1 MPSSATI
8 HHLRVGDIL
17 VEAGHLSADDLSV
30 ALDEQR
36 ASGRR
41 LGELLVAQGAVS
53 QKQLLHAL
61 ALQFGHEFVDLE
73 EYTVDPEVVQQIEK
87 SLARRHRALPIARKA
102 GRVVVAMANPNDI
115 LALDDVR
122 NVLGCQVH
130 AVMADAE
137 QISRIVDRLNVTDAR
152 VQEAIHLAVRAKSTG
167 DEGSDSPGEA
177 DDDESGQSPVVAFV
191 DVLLA
196 KAVHERA
203 SDIHVEPGVDG
214 VRVRFRV
221 DGVLHVAVTIP
232 SSLHAGVVNRIKVM
246 AEIDIAEK
254 RLPQDGR
261 LSIVASG
268 SKVDLRVV
276 TLPTVHGEAIILRV
290 LTNDFSGRGVKNLGF
305 LPYQIGRYADA
316 YRRPW
321 GAVLVTGPTGSGKST
336 TLYGTLEELC
346 DTTRN
351 IITIEDPVE
360 VRIPGVKQVQVNN
373 KAGMTFPNA
382 LRSFLRADPDI
393 ILIGEIRDGE
403 TATMAIEASLTGH
416 LVLSTLHT
424 NNAAAAPMR
433 LVEMGVQPFLVTS
446 SLTAVVAQ
454 RLARQLCEACKVGVQ
469 ISSDTA
475 KAIGVPRALLGLGGT
490 FLACRAVGCE
500 VCAYSGYLGRFAIHE
515 VLVMSE
521 AISQL
526 VLSGGTARDVERA
539 AISQG
544 MLTLQ
549 MDGLHKVAAG
559 LTSLEELHRVLG

>member
-1 MPSSATI
+1 MSSTAII
-8 HHLRVGDIL
+8 HHHRIGDIL
-17 VEAGHLSADDLSV
+17 VESGFLSADDLSV
-30 ALDEQR
+30 ALDKQR
-36 ASGRR
+36 ATGRR
-41 LGELLVAQGAVS
+41 LGEVLVAQGAVS
-53 QKQLLHAL
+53 PKQLLQAL
-61 ALQFGHEFVDLE
+61 AVQFGHEFVDLE
-73 EYTVDPEVVQQIEK
+73 ERSVDPEVVQQIDK

-115 LALDDVR
+115 LALDDIR
-122 NVLGCQVH
+122 NVLGCQVE
-130 AVMADAE
+130 AVMADAA
-137 QISRIVDRLNVTDAR
+137 QITRVIDRLNVTDAR
-152 VQEAIHLAVRAKSTG
+152 VQEAILLAVGAKSAG
-167 DEGSDSPGEA
+167 EEDSEGPGET
-177 DDDESGQSPVVAFV
+177 ESGKSGRSPMVAFV

-203 SDIHVEPGVDG
+203 SDIHIEPGVDD

-261 LSIVASG
+261 LSVVASG
-268 SKVDLRVV
+268 SRVDLRAV
-276 TLPTVHGEAIILRV
+276 TLPTVHGEAVILRV
-290 LTNDFSGRGVKNLGF
+290 LTNDFSGQGVETLGF
-305 LPYQIGRYADA
+305 LPHQIERYADA
-316 YRRPW
+316 YGRPW

-336 TLYGTLEELC
+336 TLYATLEELC
-346 DTTRN
+346 DATRN

-454 RLARQLCEACKVGVQ
+454 RLARQLCEACKVGMQV
-469 ISSDTA
+469 SRDSA
-475 KAIGVPRALLGLGGT
+475 SAVGVPEALLGSQGT

-500 VCAYSGYLGRFAIHE
+500 ACGYTGYKGRFAIHE

-521 AISQL
+521 EISQL
-526 VLSGGTARDVERA
+526 VLNGGTARDVERI

-544 MLTLQ
+544 MLTLKI
-549 MDGLHKVAAG
+549 DGLHKVAAG
-559 LTSLEELHRVLG
+559 MTSLEELHRVLG